1 MIQKNTR
8 KVPKELENLVE
19 LPHTMLDVWNW
30 FAELNSTRPVG
41 MAVGAITYTEI
52 KNYFD
57 LLGIDVTPQEVQI
70 IKMLDRVSLKHSEE
84 QDKAEKQKSQ
94 KAKK

>member
-1 MIQKNTR
+1 VIQKNTR

-57 LLGIDVTPQEVQI
+57 LLGIEVTPQEVQI

>member
-1 MIQKNTR
+1 
-8 KVPKELENLVE
+8 
-19 LPHTMLDVWNW
+19 MLDVWNW

-52 KNYFD
+52 KSYFD

-70 IKMLDRVSLKHSEE
+70 IKMLDRVSLKHSEQ

-94 KAKK
+94 KSKK

>member
-1 MIQKNTR
+1 VLQKNTR

-52 KNYFD
+52 KSYFD

-70 IKMLDRVSLKHSEE
+70 IKMLDRVSLKHSEQ

-94 KAKK
+94 KSKK

>member
-1 MIQKNTR
+1 MLQKNTR

-52 KNYFD
+52 KSYFD

-70 IKMLDRVSLKHSEE
+70 IKMLDRVSLKHSEQ

-94 KAKK
+94 KSKK

>member
-1 MIQKNTR
+1 VIQKNTR